1 MSLRMPEKPDAATD
15 HRRAIAERNVASIL
29 DAAERLLE
37 RGVQATISAV
47 AAEAG
52 LSRVTVYAHFPTRE
66 DLLKAVTERA
76 VRLAVGD
83 LETARLDEGSAA
95 EALDRVVTLSWRV
108 LDRRQAMAR
117 ATAEQLSADDR
128 QRLHG
133 ALLAE
138 MRRLVERGRAQGDF
152 RADLPAEW
160 LVASFYALLHAT
172 SDEVRAG
179 RLEATDAPEVLRTT
193 LRDLFL
199 RNLPGT
205 Q

>member
-1 MSLRMPEKPDAATD
+1 MPEKPDPTTD
-15 HRRAIAERNVASIL
+15 YRRAIAERNVAAIL

-37 RGVQATISAV
+37 RGGQATISAV

-52 LSRVTVYAHFPTRE
+52 LSRVTVYAHFPARE
-66 DLLKAVTERA
+66 DLLKAVAERA
-76 VRLAVGD
+76 VRLATV
-83 LETARLDEGSAA
+83 EVKAARLDEGSAA

-138 MRRLVERGRAQGDF
+138 MRRLVERGRTQGVF
-152 RADLPAEW
+152 RTDLPAEW

-179 RLEATDAPEVLRTT
+179 RLEATNAPEVLRVT

-199 RNLPGT
+199 KRP
-205 Q
+205 

>member
-1 MSLRMPEKPDAATD
+1 MPEKPDPTTNY
-15 HRRAIAERNVASIL
+15 RRAIAERNVAAIL

-37 RGVQATISAV
+37 RGGQATISAV

-52 LSRVTVYAHFPTRE
+52 LSRVTVYAHFPARE
-66 DLLKAVTERA
+66 DLLKAVAERA
-76 VRLAVGD
+76 VRLATV
-83 LETARLDEGSAA
+83 EVKAARLDEGSAA

-138 MRRLVERGRAQGDF
+138 MRRLVERGRTQGVF
-152 RADLPAEW
+152 RTDLPAEW

-179 RLEATDAPEVLRTT
+179 RLEATNAPEVLRVT

-199 RNLPGT
+199 KRP
-205 Q
+205 